1 MSAVKDLALGLGEQ
15 LASIERELGMIAGQ
29 VMQAAI
35 LGQPAVADAA
45 QQATDRLD
53 DMVTALS
60 VDLRRFRKAL
70 RS

>member
-15 LASIERELGMIAGQ
+15 LASIEREVGTIAGM

-35 LGQPAVADAA
+35 YHQPGVADTAQEAA
-45 QQATDRLD
+45 DRLD
-53 DMVTALS
+53 DMATALS